1 MKLPAQLGDL
11 PQPLYLFDGYCVL
24 CSGFVDF
31 CLRHDGDGRLR
42 FASTQ
47 SVLGQHVAQSLGL
60 TPGTLDRTILL
71 IEDDQ
76 AFLRSTAA
84 LRALRH
90 LRGWP
95 RWLQPLLKAPAFVRD
110 PVYDLVARNRY
121 RWFGHRP
128 SCHVPTPQ
136 TRDRFIDL

>member
-1 MKLPAQLGDL
+1 MKIPAELAGL
-11 PQPLYLFDGYCVL
+11 PQPIYFFDGHCVL

-31 CLRHDGDGRLR
+31 CLSHDGDGRLK

-47 SVLGQHVAQSLGL
+47 SVLGQHVVLALGL
-60 TPGTLDRTILL
+60 PVAALDRTILL

-76 AFLRSTAA
+76 AFLRSTAV
-84 LRALRH
+84 LRALGH

-95 RWLQPLLKAPAFVRD
+95 RWLRPLLKIPAEMRD
-110 PVYDLVARNRY
+110 PVYDLIARNRY

-128 SCHVPTPQ
+128 SCHLPTPQ